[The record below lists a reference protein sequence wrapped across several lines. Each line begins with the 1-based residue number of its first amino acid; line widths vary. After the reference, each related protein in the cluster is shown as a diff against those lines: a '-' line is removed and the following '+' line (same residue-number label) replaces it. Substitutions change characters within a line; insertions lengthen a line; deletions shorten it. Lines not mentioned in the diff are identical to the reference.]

1 MRCNFLG
8 ANAVCIKAAHL
19 IPKQVL
25 FMVFSS
31 HISML
36 NGMARHDM
44 FGHDFLWQYEGN
56 FDKFLMNNWANAED

>member
-8 ANAVCIKAAHL
+8 TNAVCIKAAHL
-19 IPKQVL
+19 IPKQVV

-36 NGMARHDM
+36 NGMARHDK
-44 FGHDFLWQYEGN
+44 FGHDFL
-56 FDKFLMNNWANAED
+56 